1 MQADDGA
8 ATSQG
13 EVAAGVE
20 LGREDAAGHKVLH
33 SPQVQHRQRFLSQ
46 GKLLIL
52 QPG

>member
-20 LGREDAAGHKVLH
+20 LGREDAAGLRVLY
-33 SPQVQHRQRFLSQ
+33 SPQVQHSQQILSQ

-52 QPG
+52 QQR